1 MNTNTMELNLDEM
14 EMVNGGWNWKESI
27 FWGVVGGTAGA
38 GVGGQIGGVP
48 GAIIGGAV
56 GAGIGIMAGWE

>member
-27 FWGVVGGTAGA
+27 FWGVVGGIAGA
-38 GVGGQIGGVP
+38 GVGGQFGG
-48 GAIIGGAV
+48 V

>member
-27 FWGVVGGTAGA
+27 FWGVVCGTGGAF
-38 GVGGQIGGVP
+38 VGGHVAGVP
-48 GAIIGGAV
+48 GAIVGGAI
-56 GAGIGIMAGWE
+56 GTGIGIMAGHE

>member
-14 EMVNGGWNWKESI
+14 EMINGGWNWKESI

-38 GVGGQIGGVP
+38 GVCGQFGGVP